1 MSSARRSPA
10 ASAPSMCDDETLVNS
25 FSTALTLG
33 AIVTVHAENGDLV
46 FKLQDDIYKRGIT
59 GPEGHPL
66 SRPPEVEG
74 EAANRAIRIAEV
86 IKVPIYL
93 VHVSSRQ
100 SLEAITRARSEGQRV
115 FGEVLAGHLLINDS
129 VYRDENFER
138 AAAHVMRGA
147 PVMERF
153 LGTTLKTWVNARVRT
168 IRSWISAG
176 KIRAVDPQSLLYMI
190 WAVTQ
195 HYADFERQIAILN
208 GGNAFDERQYRDRVE
223 QVLKLILG
231 SVGFEA
237 QEMTPVRQR
246 ASA

>member
-1 MSSARRSPA
+1 MSSPARKLDIREANEALILRA
-10 ASAPSMCDDETLVNS
+10 AEKQFALHGFRGTTTEGIANEAGLPKANVHYYFKTKANLYRQVLKGILEDWMDAAAAFEADDEPQR
-25 FSTALTLG
+25 ALTL
-33 AIVTVHAENGDLV
+33 
-46 FKLQDDIYKRGIT
+46 YIT
-59 GPEGHPL
+59 
-66 SRPPEVEG
+66 
-74 EAANRAIRIAEV
+74 A
-86 IKVPIYL
+86 KMQF
-93 VHVSSRQ
+93 SRQ
-100 SLEAITRARSEGQRV
+100 RPYGSRVWASE
-115 FGEVLAGHLLINDS
+115 I
-129 VYRDENFER
+129 
-138 AAAHVMRGA
+138 MRGA

-176 KIRAVDPQSLLYMI
+176 KIRAVDPESLLYMI

-208 GGNAFDERQYRDRVE
+208 GGNAIDERQYRDRVE

-237 QEMTPVRQR
+237 QEMTRVRQR